1 MHSTEERLNGTGATG
16 PDAGRAPGD
25 PASGAVDRIEVAGA
39 SKVYPNGTVALTP
52 VDLTVRDGEFVSLL
66 GPSGC
71 GKSTLLRI
79 IAGLIDPSEG
89 GVSINGDAQR
99 AFVFQDPTL
108 LPWRTVDSN
117 ARLLLELENIP
128 RAERDARVAEALEM
142 VGLAGFEKSY
152 PRGLSGGMR
161 MRLSLA
167 RALALRPELFLMD
180 EPFSALDEITREVM
194 QAELLRIWQESGFT
208 SVFVTH
214 NLYEAVFLSHRVVVM
229 SPRPGR
235 IERIFEIPF
244 AYPRTEELRSDPE
257 FMRLSQEISD
267 CLREVSQ

>member
-1 MHSTEERLNGTGATG
+1 MQHATEQLGGPGRSTAT
-16 PDAGRAPGD
+16 
-25 PASGAVDRIEVAGA
+25 SSRIEVDKA
-39 SKVYPNGTVALTP
+39 SKVYPNGTVALSP
-52 VDLTVRDGEFVSLL
+52 VSLQVRDQEFVSLL

-71 GKSTLLRI
+71 GKSTLLRV
-79 IAGLIDPSEG
+79 IAGLIEPTDG
-89 GVSINGDAQR
+89 DVTINGDAQR

-108 LPWRTVDSN
+108 LPWRSVEKN
-117 ARLLLELENIP
+117 ARLLLELESVP
-128 RAERDARVAEALEM
+128 AGERAVRVQEALDL
-142 VGLAGFEKSY
+142 VGLTGFEHSY

-167 RALALRPELFLMD
+167 RALALQPELFLMD

-194 QAELLRIWQESGFT
+194 QLELLRIWKERGFT

-235 IERIFEIPF
+235 IVKIFDVPF
-244 AYPRTEELRSDPE
+244 DYPRTEELRSDPKFVE
-257 FMRLSQEISD
+257 LGHEISD
-267 CLREVSQ
+267 CLREVSDHD

>member
-1 MHSTEERLNGTGATG
+1 MENATEQSRV
-16 PDAGRAPGD
+16 
-25 PASGAVDRIEVAGA
+25 PAAAAEEPSRISVDEA
-39 SKVYPNGTVALTP
+39 SKVYPNGTVALAP
-52 VDLTVRDGEFVSLL
+52 VNLQVRDREFVSLL

-79 IAGLIDPSEG
+79 IAGLIDPTDG
-89 GVSINGDAQR
+89 DVDINGDAQR

-108 LPWRTVDSN
+108 LPWRNVEKN
-117 ARLLLELENIP
+117 AKLLLELENVSRDE
-128 RAERDARVAEALEM
+128 RATRVQEALDL
-142 VGLAGFEKSY
+142 VGLTGFEKSY

-167 RALALRPELFLMD
+167 RALALKPELFLMD

-194 QAELLRIWQESGFT
+194 QLELLRIWEERGFT

-214 NLYEAVFLSHRVVVM
+214 NLYEAVFMSHRVVVM

-235 IERIFEIPF
+235 IVKIFDVPF
-244 AYPRTEELRSDPE
+244 EYPRTEELRSDPK
-257 FMRLSQEISD
+257 FMELAQEISD
-267 CLREVSQ
+267 CLREVS